1 MDINLKEWENIINK
15 QEEIGGCPKK
25 AKLSFTG
32 NKDCQ
37 SFKDSLTDEEGII
50 FYVENEKLEVASSIV
65 VLANGEVIVTTDST
79 VTHDTIHDDF
89 ETSEESVVGFLDNL
103 YIKATEEYYNWLQLQ
118 LVGTQLKLNLS
129 GTRKEDKLPGI
140 IAELSSGLKVGSF
153 TISDRNILIQRRKVS
168 IHLPEGYLIVIEYA
182 KDEGKHV
189 IDTKL
194 QDSEGTLINRI
205 IKTDITY
212 DGLGHLITT
221 LNSIVEPISL

>member
-1 MDINLKEWENIINK
+1 MSIELKEWEKIINK

-25 AKLSFTG
+25 AKISFTG

-50 FYVENEKLEVASSIV
+50 FYVENEKLEVVSSIV

-79 VTHDTIHDDF
+79 VTHDTVPDDF
-89 ETSEESVVGFLDNL
+89 ETSEESVVEFLDNL
-103 YIKATEEYYNWLQLQ
+103 YMKATEEYYNWLQLQ
-118 LVGTQLKLNLS
+118 LVGTQ
-129 GTRKEDKLPGI
+129 KEDKLPGV
-140 IAELSSGLKVGSF
+140 IAELSRGIRVGSF
-153 TISDRNILIQRRKVS
+153 TINDRNMLIQRRKVS

-182 KDEGKHV
+182 KDEGRHV

-212 DGLGHLITT
+212 GGSGHLIAT
-221 LNSIVEPISL
+221 LNSIVKPISL

>member
-1 MDINLKEWENIINK
+1 MSIDLKKWEKIINE

-25 AKLSFTG
+25 AKISLTG

-37 SFKDSLTDEEGII
+37 SFKDSFTEEEGII
-50 FYVENEKLEVASSIV
+50 FYVKNEKLEVDSSIV
-65 VLANGEVIVTTDST
+65 VLANGETVVTTDST
-79 VTHDTIHDDF
+79 VTHDIIPDDF
-89 ETSEESVVGFLDNL
+89 ETSEESVVEFLDNL
-103 YIKATEEYYNWLQLQ
+103 YMKATEEYYNWLQLQ
-118 LVGTQLKLNLS
+118 LVGTQQ
-129 GTRKEDKLPGI
+129 EDKLPGI
-140 IAELSSGLKVGSF
+140 VAELSRGIRVGSF
-153 TISDRNILIQRRKVS
+153 TINDRNMLIQRRKVS
-168 IHLPEGYLIVIEYA
+168 IHLPEGYLIVIEYS

-212 DGLGHLITT
+212 DGFGHLFTT

>member
-1 MDINLKEWENIINK
+1 MDINLKEWEKIINK

-79 VTHDTIHDDF
+79 VTHDTVPDDF
-89 ETSEESVVGFLDNL
+89 ETSEESVVDFLDNL
-103 YIKATEEYYNWLQLQ
+103 YMKATEEYYSWLQLQ
-118 LVGTQLKLNLS
+118 LVGNK
-129 GTRKEDKLPGI
+129 KEDKLPGI
-140 IAELSSGLKVGSF
+140 VAELSRGIRVGSF
-153 TISDRNILIQRRKVS
+153 TINDRNMLIQRRKVS
-168 IHLPEGYLIVIEYA
+168 IHLPEGYLIVIEYS
-182 KDEGKHV
+182 KDEGRHI

-212 DGLGHLITT
+212 DGFGHLITT
-221 LNSIVEPISL
+221 LESIVEPISL

>member
-1 MDINLKEWENIINK
+1 MEINLKEWEKIINK

-25 AKLSFTG
+25 AKISLTG

-37 SFKDSLTDEEGII
+37 SFKDSLTEEEGII
-50 FYVENEKLEVASSIV
+50 FYVENEKLEVDSSIV
-65 VLANGEVIVTTDST
+65 VLANGETVVTTDST
-79 VTHDTIHDDF
+79 VTHDIIPDDF
-89 ETSEESVVGFLDNL
+89 ETSEESIVDFLDNL

-118 LVGTQLKLNLS
+118 LVGNQK
-129 GTRKEDKLPGI
+129 KDKLPGI
-140 IAELSSGLKVGSF
+140 VAELSSGLKVGSF
-153 TISDRNILIQRRKVS
+153 TINDQNVSLNRKKVG
-168 IHLPEGYLIVIEYA
+168 IYLPAGYLIVIEYSR
-182 KDEGKHV
+182 DEGRHV

-212 DGLGHLITT
+212 DGLGHLINT

>member
-1 MDINLKEWENIINK
+1 MSIDLKKWEKIINE

-25 AKLSFTG
+25 AKISFTG

-37 SFKDSLTDEEGII
+37 SFKDSLTDEKGII

-79 VTHDTIHDDF
+79 VTHDNIPDDF
-89 ETSEESVVGFLDNL
+89 ETSEESVVEFLDNL

-118 LVGTQLKLNLS
+118 LVGNKQ
-129 GTRKEDKLPGI
+129 EDKLPGI

-182 KDEGKHV
+182 KDEGRHV

-212 DGLGHLITT
+212 DGSGHLIAT
-221 LNSIVEPISL
+221 LNSIVKPISL

>member
-1 MDINLKEWENIINK
+1 MEINLKEWENIINK

-25 AKLSFTG
+25 AKISLTG

-37 SFKDSLTDEEGII
+37 SFKDSLTEEEGII
-50 FYVENEKLEVASSIV
+50 FYVENEKLEVDSSIV
-65 VLANGEVIVTTDST
+65 VLANGETVVTTDST
-79 VTHDTIHDDF
+79 VTHDIIPDDF
-89 ETSEESVVGFLDNL
+89 ETSEESIVDFLDNL

-118 LVGTQLKLNLS
+118 LVGNQK
-129 GTRKEDKLPGI
+129 KDKLPGI
-140 IAELSSGLKVGSF
+140 VAELSSGLKVGSF
-153 TISDRNILIQRRKVS
+153 TINDQNVSLNRKKVG
-168 IHLPEGYLIVIEYA
+168 IYLPVGYLIVIEDSR
-182 KDEGKHV
+182 DEGRHV

-212 DGLGHLITT
+212 DGLGHLINT

>member
-1 MDINLKEWENIINK
+1 MEINLKEWEKIINK

-25 AKLSFTG
+25 AKISLTG

-37 SFKDSLTDEEGII
+37 SFKDSLTEEEGII
-50 FYVENEKLEVASSIV
+50 FYVENEKLEVDSSIV
-65 VLANGEVIVTTDST
+65 VLANGETVVTTDST
-79 VTHDTIHDDF
+79 VTHDIIPDDF
-89 ETSEESVVGFLDNL
+89 ETSEESIVDFLDNL

-118 LVGTQLKLNLS
+118 LVGNQK
-129 GTRKEDKLPGI
+129 KDKLPGI
-140 IAELSSGLKVGSF
+140 VAELSSGLKVGSF
-153 TISDRNILIQRRKVS
+153 TINDQNVSLNRKKAG
-168 IHLPEGYLIVIEYA
+168 IYLPVGYLIVIEYSR
-182 KDEGKHV
+182 DEGRHV

-212 DGLGHLITT
+212 DGLGHLINT

>member
-1 MDINLKEWENIINK
+1 MSIDLKKWEEIINK

-25 AKLSFTG
+25 AKLSFTD

-79 VTHDTIHDDF
+79 VTHDTVPDDF
-89 ETSEESVVGFLDNL
+89 ETSEESVVEFLDNL
-103 YIKATEEYYNWLQLQ
+103 YIKATEKYYNWLQLQ
-118 LVGTQLKLNLS
+118 LVGNK
-129 GTRKEDKLPGI
+129 KEDKLPGI
-140 IAELSSGLKVGSF
+140 IAELSRGIRVGSF
-153 TISDRNILIQRRKVS
+153 TINDGNMLIQRRKVS
-168 IHLPEGYLIVIEYA
+168 IHLPEGYLIVIEYS
-182 KDEGKHV
+182 KDEDRHI

-212 DGLGHLITT
+212 DGFGHLITT
-221 LNSIVEPISL
+221 LESIVETISL

>member
-25 AKLSFTG
+25 AKISFTG

-65 VLANGEVIVTTDST
+65 VLANGEVIVTTDSK
-79 VTHDTIHDDF
+79 VTHDTIPDDF
-89 ETSEESVVGFLDNL
+89 ETSEESVVDFLDNL
-103 YIKATEEYYNWLQLQ
+103 YMKATEEYYNWLQLQ
-118 LVGTQLKLNLS
+118 LVGTQQ
-129 GTRKEDKLPGI
+129 EDKLPGV

-153 TISDRNILIQRRKVS
+153 TINDRNILIQRRKVS
-168 IHLPEGYLIVIEYA
+168 IHLPEGYLIIIEYS
-182 KDEGKHV
+182 KDEGRHI

-194 QDSEGTLINRI
+194 QNSEGTLINRI

-212 DGLGHLITT
+212 GGLGHLIAT
-221 LNSIVEPISL
+221 LNSIVKPISL

>member
-1 MDINLKEWENIINK
+1 MDINLKEWEKIINK

-25 AKLSFTG
+25 AKISFTG

-50 FYVENEKLEVASSIV
+50 FYVENEKLEVVSSIV

-79 VTHDTIHDDF
+79 VTHDTVPDDF
-89 ETSEESVVGFLDNL
+89 ETSEESVVEFLDNL

-118 LVGTQLKLNLS
+118 LVGTQQ
-129 GTRKEDKLPGI
+129 EDKLPGI

-153 TISDRNILIQRRKVS
+153 TISDRNMLIQRRKVS

-194 QDSEGTLINRI
+194 QNSEGTLINRI

-212 DGLGHLITT
+212 DGLGHLTNT
-221 LNSIVEPISL
+221 LESIVEPISL

>member
-1 MDINLKEWENIINK
+1 MEINLKEWEKIINK

-25 AKLSFTG
+25 AKISLTG

-37 SFKDSLTDEEGII
+37 SFKDSLTEEEGII
-50 FYVENEKLEVASSIV
+50 FYVENEKLEVDSSIV
-65 VLANGEVIVTTDST
+65 VLANGETVVTTDST
-79 VTHDTIHDDF
+79 VTHYIIPDDF
-89 ETSEESVVGFLDNL
+89 ETSEESIVDFLDNL

-118 LVGTQLKLNLS
+118 LVGNQK
-129 GTRKEDKLPGI
+129 KDKLPGI
-140 IAELSSGLKVGSF
+140 VAELSSGLKVGSF
-153 TISDRNILIQRRKVS
+153 TINDQNVSLNRKKAG
-168 IHLPEGYLIVIEYA
+168 IYLPVGYLIVIEYSR
-182 KDEGKHV
+182 DEGRHV

-212 DGLGHLITT
+212 DGLGHLINT

>member
-1 MDINLKEWENIINK
+1 MDINLKEWEKIINK

-79 VTHDTIHDDF
+79 VTHDTVPDDF
-89 ETSEESVVGFLDNL
+89 ETSEESVVDFLDNL

-118 LVGTQLKLNLS
+118 LVGTQQ
-129 GTRKEDKLPGI
+129 EDKLPGI

-153 TISDRNILIQRRKVS
+153 TINDRNILIQRRKVS

-182 KDEGKHV
+182 KDEGRHV

-194 QDSEGTLINRI
+194 QNSEGTLINRI

-212 DGLGHLITT
+212 GGLGHLVAT
-221 LNSIVEPISL
+221 LNSIVKPISL

>member
-1 MDINLKEWENIINK
+1 MSIDLKEWEKIINE

-25 AKLSFTG
+25 AKISFTG

-50 FYVENEKLEVASSIV
+50 FYVENEKLEVPSSIV

-79 VTHDTIHDDF
+79 VTHDTIPDDF
-89 ETSEESVVGFLDNL
+89 ETSEESVVEFLDNL
-103 YIKATEEYYNWLQLQ
+103 YIKATEKYYNWLQLQ
-118 LVGTQLKLNLS
+118 LVGTQ
-129 GTRKEDKLPGI
+129 KEDKLPGL

-153 TISDRNILIQRRKVS
+153 TINDQNVFLHRNKAN
-168 IHLPEGYLIVIEYA
+168 IHLPAGYLIGIEYS
-182 KDEGKHV
+182 KDEGRHV

-212 DGLGHLITT
+212 GGSGHLIAT
-221 LNSIVEPISL
+221 LNSIVKPISL

>member
-1 MDINLKEWENIINK
+1 MSIELKKWEKIINK

-79 VTHDTIHDDF
+79 VTHDTVPDDF
-89 ETSEESVVGFLDNL
+89 ETSEESVVDFLDNL
-103 YIKATEEYYNWLQLQ
+103 YMKATEEYYSWLQLQ
-118 LVGTQLKLNLS
+118 LVGNK
-129 GTRKEDKLPGI
+129 KEDKLPGI
-140 IAELSSGLKVGSF
+140 SAELSSGLKVGSF
-153 TISDRNILIQRRKVS
+153 TINDRNILAQRRKVS
-168 IHLPEGYLIVIEYA
+168 IHLPEGYLIVIEYS
-182 KDEGKHV
+182 KDEGRHI

-212 DGLGHLITT
+212 DGFGHLITT
-221 LNSIVEPISL
+221 LESIVEPISL